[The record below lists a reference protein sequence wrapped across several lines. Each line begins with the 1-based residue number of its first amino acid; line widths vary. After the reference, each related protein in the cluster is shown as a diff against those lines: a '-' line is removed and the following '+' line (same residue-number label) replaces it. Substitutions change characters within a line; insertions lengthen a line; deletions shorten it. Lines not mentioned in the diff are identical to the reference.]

1 MDYGLIKMTDQNT
14 NTITELP
21 SLLLHSVVSF
31 VKMILGTPYLQ
42 KKEENTTELIN
53 LNATTILKIAFYL
66 TVYAQCD
73 ILDEINHKC
82 HIV

>member
-14 NTITELP
+14 NTLTELP

-42 KKEENTTELIN
+42 KKKKIQLSLLI
-53 LNATTILKIAFYL
+53 
-66 TVYAQCD
+66 
-73 ILDEINHKC
+73 
-82 HIV
+82 